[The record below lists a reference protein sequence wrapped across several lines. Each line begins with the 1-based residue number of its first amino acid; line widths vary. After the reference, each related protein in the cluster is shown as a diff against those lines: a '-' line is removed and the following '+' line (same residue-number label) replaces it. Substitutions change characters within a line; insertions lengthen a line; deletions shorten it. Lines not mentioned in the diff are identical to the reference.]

1 MFVLGCGV
9 LGCILVHSLCVS
21 RCLALPGF
29 ALLGF
34 AWSCF
39 VLLDSGSLWLVLF
52 GIVWCAREC
61 LLDVAFRSLTML
73 RLAMLCII
81 LVTAR
86 CFAQLSVGLVAELG
100 MHARGM
106 GLHAY

>member
-1 MFVLGCGV
+1 MFVLGCDG
-9 LGCILVHSLCVS
+9 LGFLLVHSLCVS

-39 VLLDSGSLWLVLF
+39 VLLKSDSLWLVLF
-52 GIVWCAREC
+52 GLVWCAWEC
-61 LLDVAFRSLTML
+61 LLNVAFRSLTML
-73 RLAMLCII
+73 RLAMLCIT

-106 GLHAY
+106 G

>member
-1 MFVLGCGV
+1 M
-9 LGCILVHSLCVS
+9 S

-61 LLDVAFRSLTML
+61 FLDVALRSLTML
-73 RLAMLCII
+73 RLAMLCIT

-86 CFAQLSVGLVAELG
+86 CFAQPSLGLGAELG

-106 GLHAY
+106 R